1 MSDQIMRKVEKPYL
15 RDDIPDF
22 KAGDTL
28 KISYKII
35 EGEKTRVQQYQGICI
50 ARDGSGTGATFTVRK
65 IASGNIGVEQIFPLN
80 SPLITNIDVL
90 RRGRVRRAKL
100 YFLRHKIGKATRIRE
115 LRTHKG
121 KAKS

>member
-1 MSDQIMRKVEKPYL
+1 MSDQIMRKVEKLYL

-28 KISYKII
+28 KVSYKII

-80 SPLITNIDVL
+80 SPLITNIEVL

-100 YFLRHKIGKATRIRE
+100 YFLRHKIGKAARIRE
-115 LRTHKG
+115 LRTTKG

>member
-28 KISYKII
+28 KVSYKII

-65 IASGNIGVEQIFPLN
+65 IASGNIGVEQIFPLH
-80 SPLITNIDVL
+80 SPLITNIEVL

-115 LRTHKG
+115 LRATKG